1 MAWNYSEQN
10 YKESKQTIPA
20 GKHRVRISAIVPKV
34 SSKGSLMYEITLDV
48 SGLSFRLRDYLVF
61 LEDNP
66 KMTDAKIG
74 SMSHSFGVSPV
85 GLNPEIVPVG
95 WVGAVGAANVVLDEE
110 ERPKV
115 RYYIDK
121 EKQTDLP
128 PWKEPER
135 KLGSGPNDQNMF
147 STPPIPQVAPPPSV
161 GTYVPPINEAD
172 LPFDANDLLNL

>member
-1 MAWNYSEQN
+1 MAWNYSEQD
-10 YKESKQTIPA
+10 YRESKQTIPA

-34 SSKGSLMYEITLDV
+34 SKKGSLMYEIALDV
-48 SGLSFRLRDYLVF
+48 SGLPFRLRDYLVF
-61 LEDNP
+61 MEDNA
-66 KMTDAKIG
+66 KMTNAKIG
-74 SMSHSFGVSPV
+74 AICHSFGVSPV
-85 GLNPEIVPVG
+85 GLNPETVPAG
-95 WVGAVGAANVVLDEE
+95 WVGAVGAADVVLDEE

-161 GTYVPPINEAD
+161 GTHVPPINEDD
-172 LPFDANDLLNL
+172 LPFSLDSL